1 MQRRAWSLMLPLS
14 SRGPR
19 FIPRP
24 RRAMTLL
31 EMLTGMMV
39 SVMLIGTAF
48 STFWVATT
56 SWEKAKRRAEMIR
69 LLDGV
74 ADLMTRQLRAIQPP
88 FYPFTPAFLAYNDGD
103 ETADFDSMAF
113 VTSANPRFPPELA
126 LSDLCEVEFYMDIGT
141 EEDLT
146 GGMSETADMGTS
158 AMYDPWMDMTGEMP
172 PPTAGDAATQ
182 ATQTGGLWMRI
193 DPTPDDDLE
202 SGGYLVDLGIQIT
215 SFNLRFYDG
224 YEWLEDWLND
234 TQVPQAV
241 EFSLTCTDP
250 EGRENPITI
259 TRLVRIPT
267 ARMINDGSQSLYGG
281 LTGIYSDTTG
291 GQSFSSQSSYGSS
304 ESGMSS
310 EEGTG
315 GGVSY
320 GGGSGGLSAGRGGSS
335 RGR

>member
-1 MQRRAWSLMLPLS
+1 MRRRALS
-14 SRGPR
+14 RLRYPSFP
-19 FIPRP
+19 IPHS

-31 EMLTGMMV
+31 EILTGMMV

-74 ADLMTRQLRAIQPP
+74 ADLITRQLRAIQPP
-88 FYPFTPAFLAYNDGD
+88 FYPLSPAFLAYNDGD

-126 LSDLCEVEFYMDIGT
+126 LSDLCEVEFYIDVPV
-141 EEDLT
+141 EEGLT
-146 GGMSETADMGTS
+146 GGMSQTADMGMGT
-158 AMYDPWMDMTGEMP
+158 MYDPLMNMMGEMP
-172 PPTAGDAATQ
+172 PSATGETETQ

-202 SGGYLVDLGIQIT
+202 NGGYLVDLGIQIT

-234 TQVPQAV
+234 SQVPQAV

-250 EGRENPITI
+250 EGRENPITL

-267 ARMINDGSQSLYGG
+267 ARAINQGSQNLYGD
-281 LTGIYSDTTG
+281 LTGGYLDTTG
-291 GQSFSSQSSYGSS
+291 SGQSFGGQSGYGSAESGTGSEGTSGGSSYS
-304 ESGMSS
+304 
-310 EEGTG
+310 
-315 GGVSY
+315 
-320 GGGSGGLSAGRGGSS
+320 GGSGGSSFGRGGSS